1 MSIRTFFLFVAF
13 ALSSLGLAQG
23 SLEEA
28 YLGYPL
34 LKWACVNEQK
44 EPRVSQGVNTCVL
57 MVSPPPGAVDAREVQ
72 FEAYVSY
79 SYMVG
84 SEPDW
89 YPEEGVDGPIK
100 VSAPLVYG
108 ERRFEVFRV
117 LKPYKEAFLPVLQK
131 WFNWSKVASY
141 VEAASDAVYTGLP
154 TSIRDVAT
162 SVLFVPLL
170 KAQRERAYPG
180 GSLTVTLWVRV
191 CGVEHCTRAYRI
203 RF

>member
-57 MVSPPPGAVDAREVQ
+57 MVSPPPGAVDAQEVQ

-79 SYMVG
+79 SYMIG

-89 YPEEGVDGPIK
+89 YLKEGVDGPVK
-100 VSAPLVYG
+100 VSAPLAYG

-117 LKPYKEAFLPVLQK
+117 LKPYKEALLPILQR
-131 WFNWSKVASY
+131 WFDWSKAASY

-154 TSIRDVAT
+154 TSIRDVAA

-170 KAQRERAYPG
+170 NAQRKRADPG